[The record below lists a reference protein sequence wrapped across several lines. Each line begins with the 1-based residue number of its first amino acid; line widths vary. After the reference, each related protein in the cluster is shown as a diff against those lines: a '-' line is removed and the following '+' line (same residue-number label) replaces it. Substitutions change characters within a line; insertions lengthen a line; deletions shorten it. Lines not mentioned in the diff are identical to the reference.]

1 MASLAPCNKTL
12 ISTPLHA
19 IGSKPTA
26 VNTEYLPPTSSGT
39 INVSYP
45 SESLNVRS
53 APFALSV
60 VA

>member
-1 MASLAPCNKTL
+1 MSA
-12 ISTPLHA
+12 PLHA
-19 IGSKPTA
+19 IGNKPTA

-45 SESLNVRS
+45 SIVDKVRN
-53 APFALSV
+53 APFLASV